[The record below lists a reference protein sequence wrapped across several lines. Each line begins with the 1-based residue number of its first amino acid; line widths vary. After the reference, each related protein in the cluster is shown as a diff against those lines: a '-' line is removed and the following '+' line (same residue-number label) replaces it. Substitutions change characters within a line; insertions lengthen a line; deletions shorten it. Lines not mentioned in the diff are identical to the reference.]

1 MSFWERGISRFSAGA
16 RDNDP
21 DKAMNSRPE
30 IWIRKTGDQRDGIIN
45 IPFPKAGIASLSGY
59 EWADGLIE
67 PIRQLE

>member
-45 IPFPKAGIASLSGY
+45 IPFPKAGLIDELPVYPAMN
-59 EWADGLIE
+59 GLTD
-67 PIRQLE
+67 